1 MFLYRVNELSCLLY
15 NGYITQLSRMWESF
29 YKFPAPF
36 HPSKT
41 LLRRT
46 CLNAAFLFFFPSFLL
61 FLSFLLFPSL
71 PPYLPPSFP
80 LLLSFLSFFLSG
92 RTQRFLVFS
101 TIFARNYGS
110 LHRQRSLVQQELFQ
124 KIRSAIPKKKG
135 SLTVYG

>member
-15 NGYITQLSRMWESF
+15 NGYITQLGRMWESF

-61 FLSFLLFPSL
+61 FFSFPPSLLPSHPPFLLPFTPFFPFL
-71 PPYLPPSFP
+71 FP
-80 LLLSFLSFFLSG
+80 LWKNTKISCVQHNLCKKLW
-92 RTQRFLVFS
+92 Q
-101 TIFARNYGS
+101 FA
-110 LHRQRSLVQQELFQ
+110 QRSLVQQELLQ
-124 KIRSAIPKKKG
+124 KFRSAIPKKKG

>member
-15 NGYITQLSRMWESF
+15 NGYITQLGRMWESF

-61 FLSFLLFPSL
+61 FFSFPPSLLPSHPPFFPS
-71 PPYLPPSFP
+71 SFP

-110 LHRQRSLVQQELFQ
+110 LHRGPWCNRSCYRNLGVPSL
-124 KIRSAIPKKKG
+124 RRKG
-135 SLTVYG
+135 L

>member
-15 NGYITQLSRMWESF
+15 NGYITQLGRMWESF

-46 CLNAAFLFFFPSFLL
+46 CLNAAFLFFFSSFLL

-71 PPYLPPSFP
+71 PPSLY
-80 LLLSFLSFFLSG
+80 SFLSFPFSSLEEHKDFLCSAQSLQEIIAVCTNRG
-92 RTQRFLVFS
+92 PWCNRSCF
-101 TIFARNYGS
+101 RNLGVPS
-110 LHRQRSLVQQELFQ
+110 LRR
-124 KIRSAIPKKKG
+124 KG
-135 SLTVYG
+135 L